1 VLTRKTVILDLSGA
15 ISNVIPSIQA
25 TVDNMLLYQ
34 ETIQPLG
41 DLRYMLE
48 SYRTGS
54 YVPKVVTY
62 ESYYNSVDGRSHEK
76 KNRAL

>member
-62 ESYYNSVDGRSHEK
+62 ESYYNSVDGRSHEQ